1 MGRTVELHAE
11 RLVTRRRRG
20 EHHRLGRPGEHRP
33 AVEQVGVG
41 ATHPAQLPAKKPEGE
56 ISVSGDRCEEHPGL
70 KLEGADGKHD
80 SSSEVVEGTVPPMS
94 NANGNV
100 ESIGVHPLKSAR
112 GLFPSRWWFGETGPQ
127 LDRRWMCIDENRR
140 FASLREIPA
149 LARLTVR
156 LEPDDSANGK
166 KGLPSR
172 VHLEFDGDRHEFE
185 PVDEAGAP
193 PAIASLW
200 KSDRQ
205 VIEESDSV
213 SDWLSDRLGGAF
225 RLVRHA
231 PDRDPWFQPEPEADG
246 ATTGLADG
254 YPVLLASAATLAE
267 AVPGDCSMRR
277 FRPNI
282 VIEGVEAWAEESWTR
297 IRIGDEVELELAK
310 PCVRCIATTVDP
322 DTGIRTG
329 PAPLATLAA
338 GRTWNGKPV
347 FGWNCLVRREG
358 WICSSDPIT
367 VLESRAP
374 HSQAR

>member
-1 MGRTVELHAE
+1 M
-11 RLVTRRRRG
+11 
-20 EHHRLGRPGEHRP
+20 
-33 AVEQVGVG
+33 
-41 ATHPAQLPAKKPEGE
+41 
-56 ISVSGDRCEEHPGL
+56 
-70 KLEGADGKHD
+70 
-80 SSSEVVEGTVPPMS
+80 PPMS

-112 GLFPSRWWFGETGPQ
+112 GLFPSRWWFGETGPR

-149 LARLTVR
+149 LARLAVR
-156 LEPDDSANGK
+156 LEADDSANGK
-166 KGLPSR
+166 QGLPSR

-205 VIEESDSV
+205 VIEESEAV

-358 WICSSDPIT
+358 WIRSSDPVT
-367 VLESRAP
+367 VLESRTP
-374 HSQAR
+374 DPRDR